1 MLVNHNQTLTSVALV
16 LVAGCTAATRQPAV
30 EVQGQS
36 EPSVEFAYVSVLRD
50 GQSVGDVAA
59 DEFIVEED
67 GERRQVIRVGPA
79 LIPMQV
85 AILVDDSQV
94 LRTAMA
100 HIRMGLNELIDR
112 LPNGQQIALRTFGDQ
127 MQTVVDYT
135 DDRVRLK
142 EAATEFVVFSATSGF
157 MLNALV
163 NTALDLQGRG
173 ARRPVIVLLTSE
185 GSNAAMRTVGPG
197 GGRRPRDMTSPVGLS
212 PVSNQGVGFERVL
225 SVLRETRVAVHTLV
239 FRGIGTATFRASPID
254 AGRFGA
260 LSSAFGES
268 DRLTVLEQLPS
279 VTGGSR
285 VEVGRATSALP
296 ELLRRMVSEITNQY
310 LVMYARPPVSAL
322 PREVA
327 VSVTRPGLTVR
338 STPALPLPGAG

>member
-1 MLVNHNQTLTSVALV
+1 MKQSQILAGVVLL
-16 LVAGCTAATRQPAV
+16 LVAGCTTMTRQPAA

-50 GQSVGDVAA
+50 NQPVGDLTA
-59 DEFIVEED
+59 DEFVVEED
-67 GERRQVIRVGPA
+67 GQRRQVIRVGPA

-85 AILVDDSQV
+85 AILVDDSQD
-94 LRTAMA
+94 LRTAMP
-100 HIRMGLNELIDR
+100 HIRIGLNELIDR
-112 LPNGQQIALRTFGDQ
+112 LPDGQQIALRTFGDQ
-127 MQTVVDYT
+127 MRTVVDYT

-142 EAATEFVVFSATSGF
+142 RAATEFVVFSATSGF

-173 ARRPVIVLLTSE
+173 ARRPVIVLLTTE

-197 GGRRPRDMTSPVGLS
+197 GGRRPRDITSPIGVS
-212 PVSNQGVGFERVL
+212 PVSSQGVGFERVL

-239 FRGIGTATFRASPID
+239 FRDIGTATFRASPID
-254 AGRFGA
+254 AGRFGG
-260 LSSAFGES
+260 LSSGFGEA

-279 VTGGSR
+279 VTGGGR

-296 ELLRRMVSEITNQY
+296 ELLGRMASEITNQY

-327 VSVTRPGLTVR
+327 VSVTRQGLTVR